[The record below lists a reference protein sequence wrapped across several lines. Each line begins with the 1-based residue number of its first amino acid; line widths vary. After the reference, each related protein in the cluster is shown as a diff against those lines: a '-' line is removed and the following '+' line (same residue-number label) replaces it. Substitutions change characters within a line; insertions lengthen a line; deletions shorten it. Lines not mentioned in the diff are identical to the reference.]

1 MLRGDEG
8 QVESKVKVKPC
19 LEGRIRR
26 RLTVWHKVWSV
37 FELWIAKRIIIVHL
51 DIIHHLLRTLQSGCK
66 KYKHS
71 HYNTCVC
78 LPHSL
83 ISYPFI
89 FCSYIFR
96 HAHTHTH
103 THAHTHTLPFIQHH
117 IYCIILIYKVSC
129 YFHSFHSTWL
139 ERSRIGRRD
148 RGSKCWSPCDV
159 IGRQW

>member
-1 MLRGDEG
+1 MPKVTGCKELTNSTMLRGDEG

-103 THAHTHTLPFIQHH
+103 
-117 IYCIILIYKVSC
+117 Y
-129 YFHSFHSTWL
+129 HSFNTIFIALYWSTKYPAIFIL
-139 ERSRIGRRD
+139 FILHD
-148 RGSKCWSPCDV
+148 
-159 IGRQW
+159 